1 MATFGRLV
9 GSRCGLLGGPVVD
22 VPVVLVEEEVV
33 LLQELGGHRGQL
45 GVGEGAEEEVTL
57 ERTSLTA
64 LVWQLSAFVV
74 RLEVSVCWK
83 FWQERATQAG
93 AVKRT

>member
-33 LLQELGGHRGQL
+33 LVQELGAHRGQL
-45 GVGEGAEEEVTL
+45 GFGEGAEEEVPL
-57 ERTSLTA
+57 GLTSLR
-64 LVWQLSAFVV
+64 AFVWDLLAFRV
-74 RLEVSVCWK
+74 RLDVSVCWK
-83 FWQERATQAG
+83 FWWKGQRRQ
-93 AVKRT
+93 RQ

>member
-1 MATFGRLV
+1 LGR
-9 GSRCGLLGGPVVD
+9 PVVD

-33 LLQELGGHRGQL
+33 LLQELGRHRGQL

-64 LVWQLSAFVV
+64 LI
-74 RLEVSVCWK
+74 
-83 FWQERATQAG
+83 
-93 AVKRT
+93 